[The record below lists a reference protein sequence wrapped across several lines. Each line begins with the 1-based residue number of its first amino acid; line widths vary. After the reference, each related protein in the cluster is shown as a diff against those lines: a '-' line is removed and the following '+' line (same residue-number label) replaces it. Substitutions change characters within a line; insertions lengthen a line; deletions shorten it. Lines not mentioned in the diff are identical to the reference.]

1 MHQTDQYHVNN
12 NSIATHIRMC
22 VFFLISTT
30 INKSFQIRS
39 YFCFDFISVFPQT
52 TLNKKRFIQ
61 LNIFCEYV
69 KEKGNINS
77 ISISL
82 AEREREQE
90 KMRRHT
96 KISIQFD
103 SFVHFRKSEC
113 ILSKA
118 QKKNH
123 LRRF

>member
-39 YFCFDFISVFPQT
+39 YFCFDFISVFSQT
-52 TLNKKRFIQ
+52 TLDKKRFIQ

-90 KMRRHT
+90 KMRRH
-96 KISIQFD
+96 KDLNSI
-103 SFVHFRKSEC
+103 
-113 ILSKA
+113 
-118 QKKNH
+118 
-123 LRRF
+123 